1 MRVVFTRDGRCVES
15 VAFDFLLKPVPSPPS
30 DALKAEVRAA
40 LTSIAMKFALV
51 TEDAG
56 ARSRD
61 GGEGGGALKW
71 EVLAE
76 SDDAD
81 VAREAPPSG
90 WRADDVGKRG
100 EIDRTCDV
108 ESGEVVK
115 IKSVSTAAFDA
126 AISLVVRR

>member
-1 MRVVFTRDGRCVES
+1 MFTRDGRCVES

-61 GGEGGGALKW
+61 GGGALKW

-76 SDDAD
+76 SDADDA
-81 VAREAPPSG
+81 AREAPPSG
-90 WRADDVGKRG
+90 WRADDVGKMR

-108 ESGEVVK
+108 ENGEVVK
-115 IKSVSTAAFDA
+115 IKAVSTAAFDA

>member
-1 MRVVFTRDGRCVES
+1 M
-15 VAFDFLLKPVPSPPS
+15 KPVPSPPS

-61 GGEGGGALKW
+61 GGGALKW

-76 SDDAD
+76 SDADDA
-81 VAREAPPSG
+81 AREAPPSG
-90 WRADDVGKRG
+90 WRADDVQRG
-100 EIDRTCDV
+100 ENDRTCDV
-108 ESGEVVK
+108 ENGEVVK